1 MTATK
6 KMPAKIM
13 KSRKLYFRCNECGFL
28 YKVKSFAE
36 RCEEY
41 CRKYQSC
48 SLEITKHAIKN

>member
-1 MTATK
+1 
-6 KMPAKIM
+6 
-13 KSRKLYFRCNECGFL
+13 L